1 MRKNK
6 FRRVKI
12 DQKLFPIWGYGIYL
26 LFLIGVPY
34 MLIYSIRSRDGGM
47 ITVSLFVVAIIVG
60 LHILYFKFKGGRW
73 IENKLRWLVET
84 NRWYES
90 QTLSDGTKQF
100 TYLPDIRYM
109 QTAESLYISFDLD
122 GSAKSKQYR
131 GLKTQLKD
139 CFNMACASVNETNGQ
154 IIYELVDD
162 SYFEPLQA
170 DENTDYSNFCNEERV
185 LLGKH
190 MTWNWRSAPHGL
202 ITGGTGSGKSYFL
215 LFLFKCFNSIH
226 ADIRIIDPKKSDL
239 YKLGIFLSVPTA
251 CEPNQIAKLLRETE
265 EVMDQRYMDMEQ
277 IGADYYTLGL
287 NPCFIF
293 FDEAMAFFGGSADEK
308 LKKECRK
315 ALLSIVAKG
324 RQAGVNVILSAQ
336 RPDTEFLGGG
346 AVRDQLGMRVALGN
360 LSRTGIEMVYGNDYK
375 DIKPRFSG
383 KGEGLIYVDGFT
395 HEPMEFK
402 TPRLRNAWVIK

>member
-60 LHILYFKFKGGRW
+60 LHILYFKFKSGRW

-293 FDEAMAFFGGSADEK
+293 FDEAMAFSGGSADEK